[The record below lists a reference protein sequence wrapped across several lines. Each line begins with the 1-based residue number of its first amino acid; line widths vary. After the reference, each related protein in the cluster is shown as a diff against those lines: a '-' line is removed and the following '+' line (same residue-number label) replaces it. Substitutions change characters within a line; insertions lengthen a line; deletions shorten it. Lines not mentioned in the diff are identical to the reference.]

1 VVSLQVLEHIWAPG
15 DFARGLTRLCR
26 PGGTVVL
33 STPNRLTF
41 SPGLRR
47 RERPANA
54 FHCREYDAA
63 ELVAELARWAPR
75 LAVEQVLGVRHGGRL
90 RAWEAEHGGLVDAQ
104 QARAA
109 DSWAPVVAEA
119 VRQVRAA
126 DFEVSPQG
134 LDSSLDLVVVAR
146 RAD

>member
-1 VVSLQVLEHIWAPG
+1 
-15 DFARGLTRLCR
+15 
-26 PGGTVVL
+26 VVL

-41 SPGLRR
+41 SAGLRR

-75 LAVEQVLGVRHGGRL
+75 LAVEQVLGVRHGARL

-126 DFEVSPQG
+126 DFEISPQG